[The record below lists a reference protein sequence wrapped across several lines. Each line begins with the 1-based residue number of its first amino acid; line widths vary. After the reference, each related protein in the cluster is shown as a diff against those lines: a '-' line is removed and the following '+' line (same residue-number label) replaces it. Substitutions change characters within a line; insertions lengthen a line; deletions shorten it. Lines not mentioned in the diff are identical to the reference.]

1 MIRKLGLYSKP
12 NHQLDDPA
20 CFLRNIID
28 GNLLLKL
35 FFIQQETDKTA
46 WQHQR
51 SQGLQKY
58 LILGPEPFLAQSFY
72 L

>member
-1 MIRKLGLYSKP
+1 MKP
-12 NHQLDDPA
+12 NHQLDHPA
-20 CFLRNIID
+20 CFLKNIID

-46 WQHQR
+46 SQQQC
-51 SQGLQKY
+51 SQGLQKV
-58 LILGPEPFLAQSFY
+58 LILGSEPFLAEWFS